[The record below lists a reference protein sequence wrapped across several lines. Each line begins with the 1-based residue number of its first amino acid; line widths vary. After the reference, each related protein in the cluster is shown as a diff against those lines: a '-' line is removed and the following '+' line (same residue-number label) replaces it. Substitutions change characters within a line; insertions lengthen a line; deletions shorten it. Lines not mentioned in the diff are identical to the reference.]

1 MFEVEFDKPI
11 SESNVSTSI
20 YRTEFKIK
28 IFPTYV
34 VLSPSE
40 LFSVWKTIKID
51 VVWSHPDVYTDE
63 NVNHVE
69 RVCALFII
77 RLY

>member
-1 MFEVEFDKPI
+1 MCEFALPGSNGYSTRRINWMFEVEFDKPI

-40 LFSVWKTIKID
+40 LFPVWKTIKID
-51 VVWSHPDVYTDE
+51 VV
-63 NVNHVE
+63 
-69 RVCALFII
+69 
-77 RLY
+77 